1 MLDDPREKILVE
13 RVHKDHGP
21 CLPVCTCIPRIR
33 SILKELDNYYDGY
46 AYRKGREDE
55 RAHRQSA
62 IISGLSE
69 SEFTPTDQDIAFDRA
84 INDLIDIGAIIVID
98 PSEQN

>member
-1 MLDDPREKILVE
+1 MEEDPRLKILIE

-21 CLPVCTCIPRIR
+21 CLPVCTCVPRIR

-46 AYRKGREDE
+46 TYLKGREDE
-55 RAHRQSA
+55 RAQRESA

-69 SEFTPTDQDIAFDRA
+69 SKFTPTDQDIAFDSA
-84 INDLIDIGAIIVID
+84 INDLIGIGSITVID
-98 PSEQN
+98 LPEQN